1 MTSDLSLATAVE
13 GQQQTGQARQQLA
26 ADFDQFLSLL
36 TTQLQNQ
43 DPLDP
48 TSSKELTDQLVQF
61 TQVEQQINTNEKLDT
76 ISASLLQSLSSSALG
91 FVGKNAS
98 YNGSEFQFNGELAP
112 KIKYSIGES
121 AAETTIR
128 IFNESGQEVFTTD
141 GQLITGAHE
150 FRWNGE
156 NNDGQVQPEGIYQI
170 VVDSLNAEGQAIS
183 TETLITDR
191 VRGVET
197 GSGGSVFLLIGD
209 RAVSLNRILR
219 VEEIPET
226 AGSVQVSDN
235 PATDEEEEEG
245 QDDTIPED
253 DAESV

>member
-13 GQQQTGQARQQLA
+13 GQQETNQARQQLA
-26 ADFDQFLSLL
+26 GDFDEFLSLL

-43 DPLDP
+43 DPLNP

-98 YNGSEFQFNGELAP
+98 YNGSEFRFDGEKAP
-112 KIKYSIGES
+112 KIEYSLGES

-150 FRWNGE
+150 FTWNGE
-156 NNDGQVQPEGIYQI
+156 NNDGQVQPEGTYQI
-170 VVDSLNAEGQAIS
+170 VVDSLDAEGGAVQ

-197 GSGGSVFLLIGD
+197 GNGGSVFLLIGD
-209 RAVSLNRILR
+209 RAVSLSRILR
-219 VEEIPET
+219 VEEIPAEAQNT
-226 AGSVQVSDN
+226 QLGDA
-235 PATDEEEEEG
+235 PDEGEG
-245 QDDTIPED
+245 QEDPED
-253 DAESV
+253 DDTDSV